1 MKLCRRVQERGR
13 RAAKDGTG
21 KLCVKSSVIVD
32 EAFIN
37 RMRRGEQGG
46 ELMDQQTFPAGVRR
60 SVPTVNG
67 GADRSRN

>member
-1 MKLCRRVQERGR
+1 MQESAG
-13 RAAKDGTG
+13 AGKACSEGWMG
-21 KLCVKSSVIVD
+21 KLSVKSSVIVD